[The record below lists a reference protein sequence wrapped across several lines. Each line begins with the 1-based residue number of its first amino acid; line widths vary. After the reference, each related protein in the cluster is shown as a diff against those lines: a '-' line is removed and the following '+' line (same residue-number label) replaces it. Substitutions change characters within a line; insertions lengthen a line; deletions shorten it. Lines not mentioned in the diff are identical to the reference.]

1 MDDQIEE
8 ILDRIDQIEF
18 QQRLMIEKLTVLVEK
33 FGKHINNV
41 EKVLAENKKGPWLK
55 LLKRKSNLRV
65 AINQSIQDWT
75 KKISDGDEIAF
86 LPPITGG

>member
-1 MDDQIEE
+1 MCIRDRIEE

-41 EKVLAENKKGPWLK
+41 EKILKDKK
-55 LLKRKSNLRV
+55 
-65 AINQSIQDWT
+65 
-75 KKISDGDEIAF
+75 
-86 LPPITGG
+86 